1 MKAVKITTALGF
13 IILLNVIL
21 QMNVFGQ
28 NKVEPN
34 QTQNTENANQ
44 NKQADKKTNLADK
57 GEGVAED
64 KSPYKNK
71 ANERYR
77 IGFQDLLEVQIIRHP
92 ELTQVVSVGSDGT
105 ILMPR
110 IDQPILAVCK
120 TERELAETVRTLYS
134 TYLRNPFVN
143 VRVADQKSQAFAVMG
158 AVQKPGNFYLNQRVR
173 LLQLLALAGGQDVET
188 AGSKIQIARTGNLV
202 GCSED
207 NEVTSEDDEVK
218 FISYNLNDVLE
229 GKENPW
235 MQPGDI
241 VSVLV
246 ADEAYVVGN
255 VFKPAKV
262 SLKEPVTLTQ
272 AIAIAGGLDATAQT
286 NKVIIQRQES
296 GSSAKIEMKF
306 DIKDIREKKIPD
318 PQLQANDI
326 VEVTNDKFKSVR
338 NGLVKAL
345 LGGVPNL
352 FYKFP

>member
-64 KSPYKNK
+64 KSSYKNK

-255 VFKPAKV
+255 VFKPA
-262 SLKEPVTLTQ
+262 
-272 AIAIAGGLDATAQT
+272 
-286 NKVIIQRQES
+286 
-296 GSSAKIEMKF
+296 
-306 DIKDIREKKIPD
+306 
-318 PQLQANDI
+318 
-326 VEVTNDKFKSVR
+326 
-338 NGLVKAL
+338 
-345 LGGVPNL
+345 
-352 FYKFP
+352 

>member
-1 MKAVKITTALGF
+1 M
-13 IILLNVIL
+13 
-21 QMNVFGQ
+21 
-28 NKVEPN
+28 
-34 QTQNTENANQ
+34 
-44 NKQADKKTNLADK
+44 
-57 GEGVAED
+57 
-64 KSPYKNK
+64 
-71 ANERYR
+71 
-77 IGFQDLLEVQIIRHP
+77 
-92 ELTQVVSVGSDGT
+92 
-105 ILMPR
+105 
-110 IDQPILAVCK
+110 
-120 TERELAETVRTLYS
+120 AETVRTLYS

-296 GSSAKIEMKF
+296 GSSAKIELKF